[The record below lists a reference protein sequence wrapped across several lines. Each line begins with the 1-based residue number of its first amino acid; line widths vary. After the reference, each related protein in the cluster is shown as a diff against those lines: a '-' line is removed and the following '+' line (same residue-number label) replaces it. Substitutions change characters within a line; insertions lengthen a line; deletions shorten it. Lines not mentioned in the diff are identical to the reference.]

1 MVDRRL
7 SLNQLLRGRISR
19 TSPILSPYLSLTGGP
34 LCALLVATA
43 SCAATKLLVQILSGD
58 DRVRQLTKTVF
69 NTTATAAMAAVLA
82 FANPALAQSG
92 NFALELN
99 TATDI
104 GDGCQLTYVATN
116 NTGIALVE
124 TAYQVALFD
133 ENSLVT
139 GTLVLEFGALP
150 VGKTK
155 VVQFNLAGK
164 KCGSISRILIN
175 DVSACKS
182 ADGDHDFC
190 MSGLITNSRSD
201 IQLGV

>member
-1 MVDRRL
+1 MH
-7 SLNQLLRGRISR
+7 
-19 TSPILSPYLSLTGGP
+19 
-34 LCALLVATA
+34 
-43 SCAATKLLVQILSGD
+43 K
-58 DRVRQLTKTVF
+58 LTKSIF
-69 NTTATAAMAAVLA
+69 NATATAATAAALA
-82 FANPALAQSG
+82 FATPALAQSG

-99 TATDI
+99 NATDI

-164 KCGSISRILIN
+164 KCATISRILIN

-182 ADGDHDFC
+182 ADGTHDFC
-190 MSGLITNSRSD
+190 MTGLITNSRGD

>member
-1 MVDRRL
+1 MTKMTD
-7 SLNQLLRGRISR
+7 
-19 TSPILSPYLSLTGGP
+19 
-34 LCALLVATA
+34 AFKAAAAT
-43 SCAATKLLVQILSGD
+43 CAA
-58 DRVRQLTKTVF
+58 
-69 NTTATAAMAAVLA
+69 ATLALAAPA
-82 FANPALAQSG
+82 FAQSG

-104 GDGCQLTYVATN
+104 SDGCQLTYVATN
-116 NTGIALVE
+116 NTGIALTE
-124 TAYQVALFD
+124 TSYQVALFD
-133 ENSLVT
+133 QDSLVS

-164 KCGSISRILIN
+164 ECASISRILIN

-190 MSGLITNSRSD
+190 LNGLITNSRSD

>member
-1 MVDRRL
+1 M
-7 SLNQLLRGRISR
+7 
-19 TSPILSPYLSLTGGP
+19 
-34 LCALLVATA
+34 
-43 SCAATKLLVQILSGD
+43 
-58 DRVRQLTKTVF
+58 
-69 NTTATAAMAAVLA
+69 
-82 FANPALAQSG
+82 AQSG

-99 TATDI
+99 TATDV

-116 NTGIALVE
+116 NTGIALTE

-133 ENSLVT
+133 ENSLVS

-164 KCGSISRILIN
+164 PCASISRILIN
-175 DVSACKS
+175 DISACRS

-190 MSGLITNSRSD
+190 MSGLITNSRGD

>member
-1 MVDRRL
+1 M
-7 SLNQLLRGRISR
+7 
-19 TSPILSPYLSLTGGP
+19 
-34 LCALLVATA
+34 
-43 SCAATKLLVQILSGD
+43 
-58 DRVRQLTKTVF
+58 RQLTKSIF
-69 NTTATAAMAAVLA
+69 NATAIAATTAVLA
-82 FANPALAQSG
+82 SVNPALAQSG

-116 NTGIALVE
+116 NTGIALIE

-164 KCGSISRILIN
+164 SCASISRILIN

-190 MSGLITNSRSD
+190 MSGLITNSRGD
-201 IQLGV
+201 IQLGI

>member
-1 MVDRRL
+1 M
-7 SLNQLLRGRISR
+7 
-19 TSPILSPYLSLTGGP
+19 
-34 LCALLVATA
+34 
-43 SCAATKLLVQILSGD
+43 
-58 DRVRQLTKTVF
+58 RQLTKSVF
-69 NTTATAAMAAVLA
+69 YATATAAAVTALA
-82 FANPALAQSG
+82 LASPTLAQSG

-133 ENSLVT
+133 ENGLVT

-164 KCGSISRILIN
+164 ECASISRILIN

-190 MSGLITNSRSD
+190 MSGLIANSRSD
-201 IQLGV
+201 IQLGI

>member
-1 MVDRRL
+1 MRQITKTI
-7 SLNQLLRGRISR
+7 LN
-19 TSPILSPYLSLTGGP
+19 
-34 LCALLVATA
+34 ATA
-43 SCAATKLLVQILSGD
+43 TIAATGILA
-58 DRVRQLTKTVF
+58 L
-69 NTTATAAMAAVLA
+69 
-82 FANPALAQSG
+82 ANPAFAQSG

-116 NTGIALVE
+116 NTGIALIE

-133 ENSLVT
+133 ENSLVS

-164 KCGSISRILIN
+164 KCATISRILIN

-190 MSGLITNSRSD
+190 MSGLITNSRGD
-201 IQLGV
+201 IQLGL